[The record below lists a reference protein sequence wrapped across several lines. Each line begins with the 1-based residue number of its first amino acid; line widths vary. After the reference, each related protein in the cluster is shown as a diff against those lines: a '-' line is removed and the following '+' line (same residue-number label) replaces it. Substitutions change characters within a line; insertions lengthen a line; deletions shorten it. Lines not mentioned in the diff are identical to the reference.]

1 MEQVQGEKKVDILL
15 VEDNPADVRLT
26 KEALKECKILVNL
39 HVVLDG
45 VQALDFLQQK
55 GEYATAVKPDLVL
68 LDINL
73 PKKNGIEV
81 LQEIKN
87 DEMLKSIP
95 VVMLTTSKA
104 EQDIIKSYTS
114 YASCYI
120 TKPVDLEQ
128 FINLVKTFEDFWLTI
143 VRLPPK

>member
-1 MEQVQGEKKVDILL
+1 MDPVQGEKKVDILL

-39 HVVLDG
+39 HVVVDG
-45 VQALDFLQQK
+45 VQAMDFLRHK
-55 GEYATAVKPDLVL
+55 GEFANAANPDLVL
-68 LDINL
+68 LDLNL

-87 DEMLKSIP
+87 DDSLRHLP
-95 VVMLTTSKA
+95 VVILTTSKA
-104 EQDIIKSYTS
+104 EQDIIKSYTM

-128 FINLVKTFEDFWLTI
+128 FIYLVKSFEDFWLTI
-143 VRLPPK
+143 VKLPPK